1 MKFVLAPD
9 SFKES
14 MSAKEVCI
22 SMENGIKN
30 IFKEAEF
37 IHVPMADG
45 GEGTMQSL
53 VDATGGNIYKVFV
66 HSPMNKMI
74 EACFGI
80 LGNTNTA
87 VIEMA
92 EASGIQLVKREERN
106 PLKASTYGTGELIKA
121 ALDKGVEEIIIGLGG
136 SATNDG
142 GAGMLQALGVK
153 FLDDQ
158 GKELEPGGGN
168 LIKLKDIDISRLD
181 NRLLHTK
188 IIAACDVENILCG
201 ENGASYVFGPQKGA
215 DEHMVKVLDC
225 NLKHYADVV
234 YKQIGKNIDNIKGA
248 GAAGGLGAAL
258 LGFCNAELRK
268 GIDIVIEYSGLE
280 EKIENADYV
289 FTGEG
294 SIDFQTKFGKTLAGV
309 AKSAKKFNVPVI
321 ALAGRV
327 GEGIDDLYGKEIGID
342 AVFCIMQGACNIE
355 NALKDGKINVK
366 KTSENIARLIKM
378 K

>member
-53 VDATGGNIYKVFV
+53 VDATGGNIYKVSV
-66 HSPMNKMI
+66 HSPMNKII

-106 PLKASTYGTGELIKA
+106 PLKASTYGTGELIRA

-153 FLDDQ
+153 FFDDK

-168 LIKLKDIDISRLD
+168 LINLKDIDISRMD

-188 IIAACDVENILCG
+188 IIAACDVENVLCG
-201 ENGASYVFGPQKGA
+201 QNGASHVFGPQKGA

-225 NLKHYADVV
+225 NLKHYADVI
-234 YKQIGKNIDNIKGA
+234 YKQIGKNIDNVKGA

-280 EKIENADYV
+280 ENIKNADYV

-294 SIDFQTKFGKTLAGV
+294 SIDFQTKFGKTLVGV

-327 GEGIDDLYGKEIGID
+327 GDDIDDLYGREIGID

-355 NALKDGKINVK
+355 DALKDGKINVK